1 MSTLLHLDAS
11 PLGSA
16 SITRHL
22 TAEFVA
28 HWKEANPRG
37 EVIARDLTTSGLTA
51 IDGDWIV
58 AMSTPTADRTA
69 DQRDRLAL
77 SDTLITE
84 LRMAD
89 EYVIGAPMHN
99 FTIAA
104 NLKLWIDQ
112 VVRVGETF
120 AYTEAGRV
128 GTLTDKKATFMVA
141 SGGVYGPGTAAE
153 SFNFVE
159 PYLRTIF
166 GFIGV
171 TETTFHVAGG
181 AAQLRTGAID
191 RETFLRPHVEAVHA
205 TFQTA

>member
-1 MSTLLHLDAS
+1 MPTLLQIDAS
-11 PLGSA
+11 PVGSA
-16 SITRHL
+16 SISRHL
-22 TAEFVA
+22 TAEFTK
-28 HWKEANPRG
+28 HWKEANPKG
-37 EVIARDLTTSGLTA
+37 EVITRDLTTSGLTA

-58 AMSTPTADRTA
+58 AMSTPPADRTI
-69 DQRDRLAL
+69 DQQGRLAL
-77 SDTLITE
+77 SDKLIAE

-104 NLKLWIDQ
+104 NLRLWIDQ

-120 AYTEAGRV
+120 AYNENGRV
-128 GTLTDKKATFMVA
+128 GTLTGKKATFMVA

-159 PYLRTIF
+159 PYLRTVF

-171 TETTFHVAGG
+171 TDTNFHVAGG
-181 AAQLRTGAID
+181 AAQLRTGAVD

-205 TFQTA
+205 AFQPA